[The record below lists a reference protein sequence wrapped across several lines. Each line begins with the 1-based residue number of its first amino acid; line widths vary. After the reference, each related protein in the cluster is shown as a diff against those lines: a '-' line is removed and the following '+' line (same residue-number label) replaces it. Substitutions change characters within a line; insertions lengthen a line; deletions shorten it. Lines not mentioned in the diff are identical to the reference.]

1 LGVLCDFDVP
11 VDEIPPPVLD
21 AQEEE
26 VAMEQQ
32 NKEFEVPQWL
42 KDLPDYQAQGW
53 RAFAHKRIDGHA
65 DGLSICFNQRYC
77 LMTHTFLIADRG
89 YMKSY
94 LDEYHRQTSI
104 IRHLTES
111 TTVAT
116 SARTP
121 FVVPRSPCTGEL
133 LAHLHTHTRA
143 RARAHTHT
151 HTHLA
156 RGRR

>member
-1 LGVLCDFDVP
+1 
-11 VDEIPPPVLD
+11 
-21 AQEEE
+21 
-26 VAMEQQ
+26 MEQQ

-65 DGLSICFNQRYC
+65 DG
-77 LMTHTFLIADRG
+77 
-89 YMKSY
+89 Y

-121 FVVPRSPCTGEL
+121 FVVPRSPCTVYAASIEIAGLRSLLTSDQVGQNNLTEAARNNDTGEQ
-133 LAHLHTHTRA
+133 
-143 RARAHTHT
+143 
-151 HTHLA
+151 
-156 RGRR
+156 

>member
-1 LGVLCDFDVP
+1 
-11 VDEIPPPVLD
+11 
-21 AQEEE
+21 
-26 VAMEQQ
+26 MEQQ

-121 FVVPRSPCTGEL
+121 FVVPRSPCTVYAASIEIAGLRSLLTSDQVGQNNLTEAARNNDTGEQ
-133 LAHLHTHTRA
+133 
-143 RARAHTHT
+143 
-151 HTHLA
+151 
-156 RGRR
+156 